1 MSKIHGFSLVE
12 LLVAILVLAVGLTGL
27 AGMQIVGI
35 RHNLSAYHRSIAT
48 QLAYDMADR
57 MRSNPVGAASHL
69 YQSLGPDTNAK
80 LCESL
85 TKACTPAE
93 LTAYDLKRWNDDL
106 AAKLP
111 AGKGIVCLD
120 SIPDIGDSTGDPST
134 HCDGQG
140 KVYAIKVWWDDD
152 RSGTTTQGFV
162 TSFQLE
168 GE

>member
-1 MSKIHGFSLVE
+1 MSKILGFSLVE

-57 MRSNPVGAASHL
+57 MRSNPVGAANNL
-69 YQSLGPDTNAK
+69 YNNGTSGSNAT
-80 LCESL
+80 LCESV
-85 TKACTPAE
+85 TRACTPAQ
-93 LTAYDLKRWNDDL
+93 LAAYDLKRWNDDL

-120 SIPDIGDSTGDPST
+120 SSPNVGDSSGDPSE
-134 HCDGQG
+134 HCDGLG
-140 KVYAIKVWWDDD
+140 KVYSIKVWWDDD

-162 TSFQLE
+162 TSFQLD